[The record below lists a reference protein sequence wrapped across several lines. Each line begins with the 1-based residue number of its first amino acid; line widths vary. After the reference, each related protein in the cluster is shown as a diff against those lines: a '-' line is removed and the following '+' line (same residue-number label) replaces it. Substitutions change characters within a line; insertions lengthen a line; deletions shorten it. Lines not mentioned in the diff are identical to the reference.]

1 MTGGS
6 AQELREA
13 DSAAPAPGTI
23 PLSPPADGYT
33 VVELDLGA
41 ALAHGRELTMR
52 LRDVIGLPE
61 LLVKATAS
69 LVERFPLCFARP
81 IDGKRVR
88 RSRTADV
95 GVTMDAG
102 RGRFVPVVV
111 NAGERALC
119 DIARDLT
126 GFRVAA
132 LRASFPERD
141 LAGANITITPYDD
154 AVLAVLPG
162 QICALSLAVP
172 EAGREP
178 AHLGLAYDHRFVYGR
193 DAALFLDALR
203 DLLES
208 PETLTSP

>member
-13 DSAAPAPGTI
+13 DSAPAPGTI
-23 PLSPPADGYT
+23 PLPRPAPGYT
-33 VVELDLGA
+33 VVDLDLGA
-41 ALAHGRELTMR
+41 ALAHGRELTRR

-81 IDGKRVR
+81 IDAKRVR

-111 NAGERALC
+111 NAGERTLR
-119 DIARDLT
+119 DIAHDLT
-126 GFRVAA
+126 GFRTAA
-132 LRASFPERD
+132 LGASFRERD
-141 LAGANITITPYDD
+141 LAGANITISLYDG
-154 AVLAVLPG
+154 AVPAVLPG

-172 EAGREP
+172 GAGREP
-178 AHLGLAYDHRFVYGR
+178 ARLGLAYDHRFVYGR

-203 DLLES
+203 DLLEA
-208 PETLTSP
+208 PETLTKP